1 MINIKELIE
10 DRSKLNAETLL
21 QLKDLVEAYPFFQ
34 AARILYV
41 ANLYALRSP
50 AFGSELR
57 KASVFVPDRQA
68 LFTMTEGGTYELP
81 NESLPKA
88 SIETESDSNRTIS
101 LIDSY
106 LESEADHSK
115 PSIAELTT
123 DYAQFL
129 VLQDKGKAAKS
140 QSEEEEPKLKGG
152 DLIDTF
158 LKQTDG
164 KQRFEFPEVS
174 DEDFVSPVIS
184 DEDEEIYTESMVNIY
199 IKQRRYQQALEII
212 HKICL
217 NNPKKNSTFAAQISL
232 LEVIIQGNKQ

>member
-1 MINIKELIE
+1 MN
-10 DRSKLNAETLL
+10 SETML

-50 AFGSELR
+50 AFGTELR
-57 KASVFVPDRQA
+57 KASMFVPDRQA
-68 LFTMTEGGTYELP
+68 LFAMTEGDTYELP

-88 SIETESDSNRTIS
+88 SIETESDENRTIS
-101 LIDSY
+101 IIDTY
-106 LESEADHSK
+106 LENEGSHSK
-115 PSIAELTT
+115 PSITELTT

-129 VLQDKGKAAKS
+129 VQQDKDKASKS
-140 QSEEEEPKLKGG
+140 ENTEEAPKLKGG
-152 DLIDTF
+152 DLIDSF

-164 KQRFEFPEVS
+164 KQRFEFPETS
-174 DEDFVSPVIS
+174 NGEFVSPVIS

-199 IKQRRYQQALEII
+199 IKQQRYQQALEII

-217 NNPKKNSTFAAQISL
+217 NNPKKSTNFAAQIAL
-232 LEVIIQGNKQ
+232 LEVIIKKEKQ